1 MLGILLILVGILII
15 YRTSSGRSK
24 PDNFQLEVKHPRN
37 VKLYKD
43 DIVTMNSLVDY
54 YSDMF
59 NGPVIA
65 STLTKLGEYDAH
77 QAAFLTPH

>member
-1 MLGILLILVGILII
+1 MLGIFLILIGIII
-15 YRTSSGRSK
+15 FYYKDYSHPT
-24 PDNFQLEVKHPRN
+24 DNFELEVKHPRN
-37 VKLYKD
+37 IKLYKD